1 MALAARAP
9 ATILMGMKSIEEVLR
24 TAEMHTAPNGMGYAF
39 FPGTALEAPVD
50 RLVAT
55 VPQGVV
61 NRLGRTVCYFVP
73 WIVKQRRGVAVAEEA
88 AAEGENRKE
97 LCHHLDIKPGG
108 NLLLISLQF
117 YHDDRYGLAMEFFD
131 KIAYIAA
138 LEPAGRDDFS
148 QLLGQQLARPQ
159 SGELTPEAN
168 EWRKEAAKARN
179 GSPPDAEAEQN
190 YRRAAETDSLGIY
203 MAALFTDVF
212 YEDLTEDAG
221 GPPLPPEGL
230 YERVRVLERLYPPNR
245 GYSLQIVRQRARKSS
260 RA

>member
-1 MALAARAP
+1 M
-9 ATILMGMKSIEEVLR
+9 MSIEEVLR
-24 TAEMHTAPNGMGYAF
+24 AAEVRTAPNGLSFASL
-39 FPGTALEAPVD
+39 PGAAADAPIE

-61 NRLGRTVCYFVP
+61 PRLGRTVCYFVP
-73 WIVKQRRGVAVAEEA
+73 WLIKQRRGVGVATEV
-88 AAEGENRKE
+88 AAEGESRKE
-97 LCHHLDIKPGG
+97 LCHHLDVKPAA

-117 YHDDRYGLAMEFFD
+117 YQDDRYGLAMEFFD

-138 LEPAGRDDFS
+138 LEPASREDFY
-148 QLLGQQLARPQ
+148 LLLAQQLERTPG
-159 SGELTPEAN
+159 GELTPEAN
-168 EWRKEAAKARN
+168 EWRREAVKAREA
-179 GSPPDAEAEQN
+179 GQPDAESELN

-212 YEDLTEDAG
+212 FEDLSEDAG
-221 GPPLPPEGL
+221 GPALPPEGL

-245 GYSLQIVRQRARKSS
+245 GYSLQIVRQRARKNA